1 MKPSNQV
8 RLLIA
13 DDHTLMRAGLKQIFA
28 PAPDLV
34 VAAEAS
40 NANEVLEHLRR
51 GSFDVLLLDLNMPGV
66 NGLDLITRV
75 QSHWPKLPILV
86 LTLHTEPM
94 MASRA
99 LKAGASGYITK
110 NCEPDVLQSAIRK
123 VAAHGNYISPELAEK
138 MVFQVV
144 SKAQPLLHHQLTNRE
159 LEVFHLLIAGLSSTH
174 IAKRLL
180 ISHKTVSTHKTR
192 LMEKLDVNSIADLM
206 RYAMDSGLLGQTP
219 GHTNSKE

>member
-1 MKPSNQV
+1 MKPGDQV

-28 PAPDLV
+28 WAPDFV
-34 VAAEAS
+34 VAAEAG
-40 NANEVLEHLRR
+40 NGNEVLEHLRR
-51 GSFDVLLLDLNMPGV
+51 GTFDVLLLDLNMPGV
-66 NGLDLITRV
+66 SGLDLITRV
-75 QSHWPKLPILV
+75 KSHWPQLPILV
-86 LTLHTEPM
+86 LTLHAEPM
-94 MASRA
+94 IASRA

-110 NCEPDVLQSAIRK
+110 NCEPDILQAAIRK
-123 VAAHGNYISPELAEK
+123 VAARGNYIAPELAEK

-144 SKAQPLLHHQLTNRE
+144 SKVQPLLHHQLTNRE

-192 LMEKLDVNSIADLM
+192 LMEKLGVSSIADLM
-206 RYAMDSGLLGQTP
+206 RYAMDSGLLEQKP
-219 GHTNSKE
+219 GHFIFGK